1 MRQGA
6 RANHQIDSSALAAY
20 LARHRSVPGW
30 LDPYSARFIAAIGRI
45 QIRSGIR
52 GGGAEIGVHEGR
64 LFILLKLLAAAGE
77 TTLAIDIFA
86 DQHLNADASGR
97 GDEER
102 FLANVERHARIEN
115 VELLR
120 GSSLDVRAQEIVGRA
135 GLCRLFSIDGGHT
148 AECAL
153 NDLELAD
160 ACLQEAGVAILDDYF
175 NPRWPD
181 VSTGAAAYFANGGR
195 LRPFA
200 ISPNKLYLADP
211 NIHGLY
217 QRELRRSE
225 HDFLEAEASMFGVP
239 VLIFG
244 VEPETWS
251 ARRRLRRWIKG
262 TALGS
267 RLVEARRRFAAQGS
281 ARPV

>member
-1 MRQGA
+1 VT
-6 RANHQIDSSALAAY
+6 HQQVADNSPALAAY
-20 LARHRSVPGW
+20 LKRHAAVPGW
-30 LDPYSARFIAAIGRI
+30 LDPYSARFIAALGRI
-45 QIRSGIR
+45 QRRAGMH

-64 LFILLKLLAAAGE
+64 LFILLKLLAADGE

-86 DQHLNADASGR
+86 EQHLNADASGR

-102 FLANVERHARIEN
+102 FLANVARHASVDQ

-120 GSSLDVRAQEIVGRA
+120 GSSLDIRASEITRRTGP
-135 GLCRLFSIDGGHT
+135 CRLFSIDGGHT
-148 AECAL
+148 AACAL
-153 NDLELAD
+153 NDLWLAD
-160 ACLQEAGVAILDDYF
+160 ACLQDAGVAILDDYF

-181 VSTGAAAYFANGGR
+181 VSTGAAAYFTEGGR

-211 NIHGLY
+211 DSHALY
-217 QRELRRSE
+217 HRELMRSE
-225 HDFLEAEASMFGVP
+225 PDFFEAEASMFGAH

-251 ARRRLRRWIKG
+251 ARQRLRRWVKG
-262 TALGS
+262 TALGG
-267 RLVEARRRFAAQGS
+267 RFADARRRFAASGGP
-281 ARPV
+281 RPV

>member
-1 MRQGA
+1 MTLRTI
-6 RANHQIDSSALAAY
+6 ANETNESPALAAY
-20 LARHRSVPGW
+20 LRNHASVPGW
-30 LDPYSARFIAAIGRI
+30 LDAYSANFIARLGRI
-45 QIRSGIR
+45 QRRADIR

-64 LFILLKLLAAAGE
+64 LFILLKLLADAGE

-102 FLANVERHARIEN
+102 FIANVERHARGAQ
-115 VELLR
+115 VEMLR
-120 GSSLDVRAQEIVGRA
+120 GSSLDIRADQILRRTGP
-135 GLCRLFSIDGGHT
+135 CRLFSIDGGHT
-148 AECAL
+148 AECAM
-153 NDLELAD
+153 NDLGLAES
-160 ACLQEAGVAILDDYF
+160 CLQDAGVAILDDYF

-211 NIHGLY
+211 NCHALY
-217 QRELRRSE
+217 HRELRSAE
-225 HDFLEAEASMFGVP
+225 HDYLEAEASMFGAR

-251 ARRRLRRWIKG
+251 ARRRFRRWVKS
-262 TALGS
+262 TAWGASLAG
-267 RLVEARRRFAAQGS
+267 ARQRFWTPGG